1 MISKGSKK
9 AAIVYYL
16 KNVKIKNGVSIFSEL
31 GKSLAKSGGV
41 SYVSNKAKQIG
52 LLR

>member
-16 KNVKIKNGVSIFSEL
+16 KNMKKNGVSIFSEL